1 MAQAA
6 LTPNHHSIK
15 AFHGLGLLVL
25 LLLMQRAGATQ
36 FKVGGS
42 SGWSVPTDPT
52 AYNQWAQKHRF
63 RIGDS
68 LLFVY
73 PPGKDSVLHVKK
85 DDYYNCNTK
94 SFLEYYND
102 GNTPFIF
109 NQSGPHYFISGNEEN
124 CLKNESMVVIV
135 MAGRSKMSNST
146 INTTAPSPSPYSPSN
161 PPEINPT
168 SPSPSALPPAVVE
181 TPNTSPP
188 SPPNGVSSSKVVSIV
203 GSIGLVGS
211 GLLLVL

>member
-1 MAQAA
+1 MAQAT

-42 SGWSVPTDPT
+42 SGWTVPTDPT
-52 AYNQWAQKHRF
+52 AYNQWAQKNRF

-94 SFLEYYND
+94 SFLDSYND
-102 GNTPFIF
+102 GKHFFHVQPI
-109 NQSGPHYFISGNEEN
+109 GAHYFISGNEE
-124 CLKNESMVVIV
+124 K
-135 MAGRSKMSNST
+135 
-146 INTTAPSPSPYSPSN
+146 
-161 PPEINPT
+161 
-168 SPSPSALPPAVVE
+168 LP
-181 TPNTSPP
+181 
-188 SPPNGVSSSKVVSIV
+188 KK
-203 GSIGLVGS
+203 
-211 GLLLVL
+211 